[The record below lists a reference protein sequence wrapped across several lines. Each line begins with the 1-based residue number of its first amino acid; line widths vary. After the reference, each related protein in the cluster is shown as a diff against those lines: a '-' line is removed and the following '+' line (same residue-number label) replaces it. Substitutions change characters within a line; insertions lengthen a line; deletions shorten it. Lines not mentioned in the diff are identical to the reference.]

1 MPGQRRHPKN
11 EGTPI
16 SWQSKRAPLFLI
28 NQSHLLFYWSQLDT
42 ASLLLFLALAS
53 PHLSFHFTRF
63 FGAFLLA
70 LKYQKCSIV
79 PTLGP
84 KVLMVSPAR
93 VLRKGHLWCYDKRA
107 GQLAFYLPF
116 NFPAHG
122 LRSKYPIWQPFHCQ
136 QRGAKTVSRRKVKE
150 LHQGALVA
158 DPLPDLPADDEP
170 QYPTLLQEVKNNLA
184 KFENC
189 VLLTKVGNF
198 YELYFEQAEQYGP
211 LMNLKVSSR
220 KTKVGPV
227 SMAGFPIFQLDR
239 FLKILVQDLNKY
251 VAICEE
257 FLIPISSKVKSGGLL
272 YDRHV
277 TRVVTPGTL
286 IDEKFL
292 DPYEYNFLLSV
303 HPETQPQQDD
313 GGRGGTDA
321 QNPAEQK
328 LGLAWL
334 DLSTG
339 DFFTQSTDRSSLS
352 SAVTR
357 ISPREIVLPSSVGEE
372 IESEVKQVVGHDHRL
387 LTFHDPQTEFAS
399 MSEWT
404 SMLETPVAKSTEE
417 KFSRGE
423 KLAGHRLLDY
433 VKHRLQGL
441 QLRLQPPRQRELR
454 EILVIDR
461 NSLRGLELLETSRD
475 GLGKGSLF
483 NAVRKTVTKS
493 GARLLRD
500 RLTSPSAS
508 LPEINARLDLVSI
521 FMQSEELTDALVFRL
536 GRTYDVQRLVQKF
549 ALNKGDADDMLSLG
563 RAISETAAAHDVLQ
577 SAISPDD
584 ASSTNELTSEID
596 ESHPLKLLLRRFNL
610 EGPAGLEERISHSI
624 DEEGLQRQHRLEEE
638 EAATVAALA
647 QEVVLESAP
656 EELESLPKAIR
667 VRNKPIEE
675 IDGETKLEEPWMMR
689 RDATKALLRLHE
701 TLKSLEGEKVALTQK
716 LREELKAPTLQLK
729 STPGMGHI
737 CHIRS
742 ATGFDQSKFDSLH
755 AKMVSS
761 TKSTRSFY
769 VTHWTRLGRNI
780 DQAVLHIRSEE
791 KRIFTELRELVIK
804 NLIILRRN
812 AAVMDELDVS
822 TAFATL
828 AKEQSWTRPVLNLGT
843 EHKILGGRHPTVKLG
858 LEEQGRSFVSNN
870 LVLDHNE
877 RIWLVTGP
885 NMGGKSTFLRQNA
898 LLTILAQSG
907 SYVPAT
913 HAEIG
918 IVDQVFS
925 RIGAAD
931 DLFRDQSTFMVEML
945 ETAAI
950 LKHATPRSFVI
961 MDEVGRGT
969 TPEDGT
975 AVGYASLHHLY
986 HTNKCRTLF
995 ATHFHALAD
1004 MTSDWAKLGCYC
1016 TDVYEDTNGTF
1027 TFVHRLKKGVN
1038 RHSHALKVAKLAGL
1052 PPAALKVAE
1061 RVLHQLL
1068 EEKHTVQRG
1077 TSQSRESTDTP
1088 STATAAAG

>member
-1 MPGQRRHPKN
+1 MRC
-11 EGTPI
+11 
-16 SWQSKRAPLFLI
+16 S
-28 NQSHLLFYWSQLDT
+28 
-42 ASLLLFLALAS
+42 ASLLRKRNFWVIERSPALIQYRL
-53 PHLSFHFTRF
+53 PPCIPR
-63 FGAFLLA
+63 
-70 LKYQKCSIV
+70 Q
-79 PTLGP
+79 TLGSRFP
-84 KVLMVSPAR
+84 L
-93 VLRKGHLWCYDKRA
+93 C
-107 GQLAFYLPF
+107 LPS
-116 NFPAHG
+116 HSQ
-122 LRSKYPIWQPFHCQ
+122 R
-136 QRGAKTVSRRKVKE
+136 RGAKTISRRKVKE
-150 LHQGALVA
+150 LQQGAIVA
-158 DPLPDLPADDEP
+158 DSLLDLPTDDEP
-170 QYPTLLQEVKNNLA
+170 QYPTLLQEVKNNML

-198 YELYFEQAEQYGP
+198 YELYFDQAEQYGP
-211 LMNLKVSSR
+211 QLNLKVSSR
-220 KTKVGPV
+220 KTKLGPV

-257 FLIPISSKVKSGGLL
+257 FLIPVSSKVKSGGLL

-292 DPYEYNFLLSV
+292 DPYEYNFLLSIY
-303 HPETQPQQDD
+303 PEPQTPQH
-313 GGRGGTDA
+313 GSAMIET
-321 QNPAEQK
+321 PVLTEQK

-352 SAVTR
+352 SSITR
-357 ISPREIVLPSSVGEE
+357 ISPREIVLPSKVAED
-372 IESEVKQVVGHDHRL
+372 IESEIKQVVGHDHRL
-387 LTFHDPQTEFAS
+387 LTFHDLNTEFSS
-399 MSEWT
+399 MSDWAC
-404 SMLETPVAKSTEE
+404 MLETPVPEGADEI
-417 KFSRGE
+417 FSLGE

-433 VKHRLQGL
+433 VKLRLQGL
-441 QLRLQPPRQRELR
+441 QLRLQPPRQREIR
-454 EILVIDR
+454 ETLVIDR
-461 NSLRGLELLETSRD
+461 NSLRGLELLETARD

-483 NAVRKTVTKS
+483 HAVRRTVTKS

-508 LPEINARLDLVSI
+508 LVEINGRLDLVSVFI
-521 FMQSEELTDALVFRL
+521 QSQELNEALVFRL

-549 ALNKGDADDMLSLG
+549 ALNKGDADDMVSLG
-563 RAISETAAAHDVLQ
+563 RAIAETAAAYGVLQ
-577 SAISPDD
+577 SAV
-584 ASSTNELTSEID
+584 ASDNTSLSDPAPSVE
-596 ESHPLKLLLRRFNL
+596 ESHPLKILLRRFTL
-610 EGPAGLEERISHSI
+610 EGPAALEDRISHSI
-624 DEEGLQRQHRLEEE
+624 DEEGLLRQHRLEED
-638 EAATVAALA
+638 EAASVAALA
-647 QEVVLESAP
+647 QEVVLQSAP
-656 EELESLPKAIR
+656 EELPSLPKA
-667 VRNKPIEE
+667 VRSRTRSTED
-675 IDGETKLEEPWMMR
+675 IDGETKLEEPWVMR
-689 RDATKALLRLHE
+689 RNATQTLFHLHE
-701 TLKSLEGEKVALTQK
+701 TLKDLEVEKVELTRR
-716 LREELKAPTLQLK
+716 LREELGAPSLQLK
-729 STPGMGHI
+729 TTPGLGHI
-737 CHIRS
+737 CHVRN
-742 ATGFDQSKFDSLH
+742 AAGFDQSKFESLH

-769 VTHWTRLGRNI
+769 LTDWTRLGRSI
-780 DQAVLHIRSEE
+780 DQTVLHIRGEE
-791 KRIFTELRELVIK
+791 KRIFAELRELVIK
-804 NLIILRRN
+804 NLITLRRN

-828 AKEQSWTRPVLNLGT
+828 AKEQSWTRPILNLGT

-870 LVLDHNE
+870 LMLNQNE

-986 HTNKCRTLF
+986 HINKCRTLF

-1004 MTSDWAKLGCYC
+1004 MTQEWTKLGCYC
-1016 TDVYEDTNGTF
+1016 TDVLEDANGAF
-1027 TFVHRLKKGVN
+1027 TFVHRLKKGTN

-1061 RVLHQLL
+1061 SVLYNLL
-1068 EEKHTVQRG
+1068 EEKNGVQIQE
-1077 TSQSRESTDTP
+1077 SQGRDSVNVP
-1088 STATAAAG
+1088 SIAAAGRRSDPE

>member
-1 MPGQRRHPKN
+1 M
-11 EGTPI
+11 
-16 SWQSKRAPLFLI
+16 L
-28 NQSHLLFYWSQLDT
+28 
-42 ASLLLFLALAS
+42 
-53 PHLSFHFTRF
+53 
-63 FGAFLLA
+63 
-70 LKYQKCSIV
+70 
-79 PTLGP
+79 
-84 KVLMVSPAR
+84 SPAR
-93 VLRKGHLWCYDKRA
+93 VLRTSNLWLCEKRVV
-107 GQLAFYLPF
+107 PF
-116 NFPAHG
+116 AYHFFHIPAQT
-122 LRSKYPIWQPFHCQ
+122 LRSKAPRCQPFHYQ
-136 QRGAKTVSRRKVKE
+136 QRGAKTVSKRKVKE
-150 LHQGALVA
+150 LHQGAIIA

-170 QYPTLLQEVKNNLA
+170 QYPTLLQEVKNNMA

-198 YELYFEQAEQYGP
+198 YELYFEQADQYGP

-220 KTKVGPV
+220 RTRLGPV

-257 FLIPISSKVKSGGLL
+257 FLIPVSSKIKSGGLL

-303 HPETQPQQDD
+303 HPESPSQQDQNDKEGAD
-313 GGRGGTDA
+313 GQT
-321 QNPAEQK
+321 PAEQR

-352 SAVTR
+352 SAITR
-357 ISPREIVLPSSVGEE
+357 ISPREIVLPLSVAEE
-372 IESEVKQVVGHDHRL
+372 TESEIKQVVGHDHRL
-387 LTFHDPQTEFAS
+387 LTYHNSQTEFS
-399 MSEWT
+399 TMSEWA
-404 SMLETPVAKSTEE
+404 SMLETPMTGTAEE
-417 KFSRGE
+417 NFSLVE

-433 VKHRLQGL
+433 VKDRLQGL

-493 GARLLRD
+493 GSRLLRD

-508 LPEINARLDLVSI
+508 LAEINDRLDLVST
-521 FMQSEELTDALVFRL
+521 FMQSDELTDALIFRL

-563 RAISETAAAHDVLQ
+563 RAIAETAAAHDILK
-577 SAISPDD
+577 SAIAPENVGTADLS
-584 ASSTNELTSEID
+584 AANAE
-596 ESHPLKLLLRRFNL
+596 ESHPLKVLLSRFNL

-647 QEVVLESAP
+647 QEVVMTSAP
-656 EELESLPKAIR
+656 EELGSLPKAIR
-667 VRNKPIEE
+667 SRNKPGEE

-689 RDATKALLRLHE
+689 RDATQTLLRLHE
-701 TLKSLEGEKVALTQK
+701 TLKSLEAEKVELTQK
-716 LREELKAPTLQLK
+716 LREELSAPTLQLK

-737 CHIRS
+737 CHVRS
-742 ATGFDQSKFDSLH
+742 AAGFDQSKFDSLH

-761 TKSTRSFY
+761 TKTTRSFY
-769 VTHWTRLGRNI
+769 ITHWTKLGRNI
-780 DQAVLHIRSEE
+780 DQAVLHIRGEE
-791 KRIFTELRELVIK
+791 KRIFAELRELVIK

-822 TAFATL
+822 TSFALL
-828 AKEQSWTRPVLNLGT
+828 AKEQSWTRPILNMGT

-858 LEEQGRSFVSNN
+858 LEEQGRSFVSND
-870 LVLDHNE
+870 LVLNHDE

-913 HAEIG
+913 YAEIG

-945 ETAAI
+945 ETASI

-986 HTNKCRTLF
+986 HINKCRTLF

-1016 TDVYEDTNGTF
+1016 TDVLEDVNGSF

-1052 PPAALKVAE
+1052 PPAALKIAE
-1061 RVLHQLL
+1061 SVLCQLL
-1068 EEKHTVQRG
+1068 EEKHAVQVG
-1077 TSQSRESTDTP
+1077 VSRSGEPTETP
-1088 STATAAAG
+1088 SIAALAAAAG